1 MERTGFTLRFP
12 MFAKMQE
19 HIEADEN
26 NSVIQKEK
34 TDGAPVDDF
43 ILFSYFISA
52 TLFLL

>member
-1 MERTGFTLRFP
+1 MARTELTLRFP
-12 MFAKMQE
+12 MVATTQGRA
-19 HIEADEN
+19 EADEN

-43 ILFSYFISA
+43 MLFSYFISA